1 MAGHELPLLLIGGF
15 RHLIDEMQRRLAEQG
30 HPGLRPAIGFAMQAI
45 SRGATTA
52 TALGQATG
60 VSKQAASKT
69 VDQLLALGYI
79 EAGGDPA
86 DARRKVLRTTPHGVD
101 MLQRSADILE
111 DLRAEWVDEVGATQV
126 DRLEATLRR
135 LVGPAVIRPDD
146 AGWLGADPR

>member
-1 MAGHELPLLLIGGF
+1 MAGYELPLLMLGGF
-15 RHLIDEMQRRLAEQG
+15 RHLIDEMQLRLAEEG

-45 SRGATTA
+45 SRGASTA

-69 VDQLLALGYI
+69 VDQLLAMGYI
-79 EAGGDPA
+79 ETVGDPA
-86 DARRKVLRTTPHGVD
+86 DARRKVLRLTDHGID
-101 MLQRSADILE
+101 MLQRSAEILE
-111 DLRAEWVDEVGATQV
+111 DLRSEWVNEVGATQV

-135 LVGPAVIRPDD
+135 LVGPAVVRPED